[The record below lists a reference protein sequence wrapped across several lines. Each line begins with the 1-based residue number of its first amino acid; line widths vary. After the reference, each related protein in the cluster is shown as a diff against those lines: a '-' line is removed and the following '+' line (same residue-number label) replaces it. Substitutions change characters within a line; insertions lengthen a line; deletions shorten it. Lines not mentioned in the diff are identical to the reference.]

1 MKRNFKET
9 VLRRIFCIN
18 AIHKKENIRII
29 YMSLVQDF
37 NNLFSPMNKKYC
49 DLFYGISVFYFLMM
63 IVSIVS
69 LIFLFRDIK
78 RNKFLIVNSAVVVAM
93 LGINYIYNRLL
104 FNMCK

>member
-1 MKRNFKET
+1 
-9 VLRRIFCIN
+9 
-18 AIHKKENIRII
+18 
-29 YMSLVQDF
+29 MSLVQDF
-37 NNLFSPMNKKYC
+37 NSLFSPMNKKYC

-69 LIFLFRDIK
+69 LIFLFKDIK
-78 RNKFLIVNSAVVVAM
+78 RNKYLIINSAVVVAM